1 MTILGTEGEC
11 SPRIRNEIIVIP
23 EIERTKKKRPVAN
36 LWRKDNDLMSKNIL
50 STLFV

>member
-23 EIERTKKKRPVAN
+23 EIERTKKKDR
-36 LWRKDNDLMSKNIL
+36 WQTYGGKTMIL
-50 STLFV
+50 